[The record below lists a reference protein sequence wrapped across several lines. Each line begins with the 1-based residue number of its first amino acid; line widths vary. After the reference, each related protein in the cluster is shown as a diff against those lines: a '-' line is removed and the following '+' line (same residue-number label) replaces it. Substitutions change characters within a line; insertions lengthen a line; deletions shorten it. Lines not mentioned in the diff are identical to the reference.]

1 MYSIV
6 IFMARTE
13 SSATTYKQSELQSA
27 ICHVTLR
34 VLIDQR
40 KISSIIP
47 PKGFSIVAWQTL
59 TPKIPFYTTFT
70 VTWNSIL
77 KKLKWYFENIIAR
90 RALFGDAR
98 RSHKKPSDLAMFISF
113 VYIHYIF
120 CGRFE
125 RALDIVV
132 AATDRPHPRLFILFR
147 FYRYTFDLAYSD
159 WFVFFIIHR
168 SVGTF

>member
-132 AATDRPHPRLFILFR
+132 AATDRIQDSLFSSDSIATLLILPIWIGSSF
-147 FYRYTFDLAYSD
+147 S
-159 WFVFFIIHR
+159 
-168 SVGTF
+168 